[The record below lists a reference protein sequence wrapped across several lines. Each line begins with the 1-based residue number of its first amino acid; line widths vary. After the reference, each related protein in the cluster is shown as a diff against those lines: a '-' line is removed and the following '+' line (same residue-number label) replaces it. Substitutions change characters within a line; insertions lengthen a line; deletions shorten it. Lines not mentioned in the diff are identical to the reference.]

1 MGIHRASDMVGV
13 GFAGPHMTADYLSD
27 SSSGMAP
34 SEYNSGN
41 LELDAPTFDQPSGHA
56 ASQQNFLAL
65 LPLRDL
71 QLSFSFGERVLHLFF
86 LGAAVVFALALC
98 TQGVPAQRLVNHA
111 SAQLRCR
118 RKKASRQLLLLLLL
132 WIAFRIGLAWLRR
145 NHRDQTLLALA
156 EREHPMRILLQLLG
170 FGGFLH
176 GPLFDR
182 NSATLTVHVLLA
194 ISEMDIAVRTRIG
207 IGLHH
212 VTLPMR
218 VSKSVSNRKERQ
230 DRVGHL
236 LTLLHPRVTH
246 CRKWVSDNGYVYRTS
261 GVSEMRSIHVNTK
274 SVNPKAPRPKPYM
287 KLERLATRQEHTVPA
302 LRTWLNTM
310 SSSPHEPS
318 RGQQQPPIY
327 SCNRNETP
335 LYLHQNPNMTYPNQ
349 PSQGYTQRLQP
360 MEYHYIS
367 VGGGASPSQQPL
379 PPPSPGPVLPQDAGQ
394 YPGQYPPQ
402 VPTQFSMYAP
412 QQQLQY
418 QRPPMQPQALLPNY
432 FPAYSTKHATQPPGY
447 PTAHAKPDPYPPAA
461 GATPTTRRSG
471 VNADV
476 KPVGTS
482 GRLDS
487 TGRGLSNQWQEPQ
500 SPVNNKHADIGAIQ
514 KKQATKSKRLDIG
527 ELLAAA
533 AEFRSNNHDK
543 PFIAPGSSQL
553 HSFTR
558 QQQHVTGLVML
569 DLLGRLY
576 LSPDDWDHFPF
587 NSSDEGKGEWMQQH
601 GFYVCCVELPSRQAW
616 TCRRDLQIPAE
627 SIAYWEF
634 PKSLDRMQTHGCQAR
649 NGKPCH
655 ALQMPMKGIA
665 LPFASNNPNEYKTQY
680 PPKWICEE
688 FFGKLECVP
697 KTRPQGA
704 SMPLQAPHKRGH
716 FCTAPITSEKVSL
729 TAQTFGNRIELTLK
743 FLSLNGANFE
753 GVHCAPENVKQL
765 DHVERRGPVF
775 GGIVATAGK
784 SIKQRDWYRAK
795 SIVLALRNNGD
806 CVSATAIIPLMSIP
820 VLRGILIDN
829 LKTGRLLTRALYL
842 PP

>member
-1 MGIHRASDMVGV
+1 
-13 GFAGPHMTADYLSD
+13 
-27 SSSGMAP
+27 
-34 SEYNSGN
+34 
-41 LELDAPTFDQPSGHA
+41 
-56 ASQQNFLAL
+56 
-65 LPLRDL
+65 
-71 QLSFSFGERVLHLFF
+71 
-86 LGAAVVFALALC
+86 
-98 TQGVPAQRLVNHA
+98 
-111 SAQLRCR
+111 
-118 RKKASRQLLLLLLL
+118 
-132 WIAFRIGLAWLRR
+132 
-145 NHRDQTLLALA
+145 
-156 EREHPMRILLQLLG
+156 
-170 FGGFLH
+170 
-176 GPLFDR
+176 
-182 NSATLTVHVLLA
+182 
-194 ISEMDIAVRTRIG
+194 
-207 IGLHH
+207 
-212 VTLPMR
+212 
-218 VSKSVSNRKERQ
+218 
-230 DRVGHL
+230 
-236 LTLLHPRVTH
+236 
-246 CRKWVSDNGYVYRTS
+246 
-261 GVSEMRSIHVNTK
+261 
-274 SVNPKAPRPKPYM
+274 
-287 KLERLATRQEHTVPA
+287 
-302 LRTWLNTM
+302 
-310 SSSPHEPS
+310 
-318 RGQQQPPIY
+318 
-327 SCNRNETP
+327 
-335 LYLHQNPNMTYPNQ
+335 MTYPNQ

-587 NSSDEGKGEWMQQH
+587 NSSDEGKREWMQQH
-601 GFYVCCVELPSRQAW
+601 GFYVCCVECKALTEQELSPHLPLLQLADLKCRLVKPGHAEE
-616 TCRRDLQIPAE
+616 TCRFGMTCEEPHSDYLIFLDALLQIPAE

-665 LPFASNNPNEYKTQY
+665 LPLASNNPNGYKTQY

-688 FFGKLECVP
+688 FKP
-697 KTRPQGA
+697 
-704 SMPLQAPHKRGH
+704 
-716 FCTAPITSEKVSL
+716 PIYQKMKAE
-729 TAQTFGNRIELTLK
+729 
-743 FLSLNGANFE
+743 
-753 GVHCAPENVKQL
+753 
-765 DHVERRGPVF
+765 
-775 GGIVATAGK
+775 
-784 SIKQRDWYRAK
+784 
-795 SIVLALRNNGD
+795 
-806 CVSATAIIPLMSIP
+806 
-820 VLRGILIDN
+820 IDSFHEHRS
-829 LKTGRLLTRALYL
+829 K
-842 PP
+842 